1 MCADI
6 YVFDANQEMVECCA
20 CKVPANSVLR
30 LSLKNQLIQRPLTGQ
45 AINAG
50 SIYIIGDR
58 YPGCNETVPHPTS
71 GLVASKV
78 QVQLVGDPS
87 APTPWLSESNFQSAP
102 LTPDEQNFLA
112 LGCAFT
118 QYLGSRIKGKCI
130 CGLQPG
136 S

>member
-6 YVFDANQEMVECCA
+6 YVFDADQEMVECCA
-20 CKVPANSVLR
+20 CKVPANAVLR

-45 AINAG
+45 VVTAGAIF
-50 SIYIIGDR
+50 IVGDR
-58 YPGCNETVPHPTS
+58 YPGCNETVPRPISDLLAT
-71 GLVASKV
+71 KV
-78 QVQLVGDPS
+78 QVQLAGDPN
-87 APTPWLSESNFQSAP
+87 APTPWLSETNFQSVP
-102 LTPDEQNFLA
+102 LTADQQNFLA

-118 QYLGSRIKGKCI
+118 QYLGNKIKGKCI